1 MSGDTVSLE
10 TDRLPGE
17 TLVVQV
23 MRNGKRLASAE
34 TLTATRER
42 AARGLT
48 RLPEPL
54 RKLDTSSYP
63 VIIAEKLQ
71 ELGRLA
77 LQR

>member
-1 MSGDTVSLE
+1 
-10 TDRLPGE
+10 
-17 TLVVQV
+17 
-23 MRNGKRLASAE
+23 
-34 TLTATRER
+34 
-42 AARGLT
+42 
-48 RLPEPL
+48 LPEPL